1 MKKRLIL
8 IAVVL
13 VALTIVLTAFAQ
25 TQTGERPQRGSGRFQ
40 NMTEEQRTQM
50 RERYQNMSEEERA
63 QFRQRF
69 AGRGR
74 LSREDQLAAI
84 KAVEEQL
91 AKLKAGLAAQPQGRT
106 NYRDL
111 SEEERTKLR
120 EQSTKAREARQ
131 GAITAIKAEI
141 DKLSPP
147 RATPEQ
153 IAALAELKEIQALA
167 EKEKATETA
176 KRLAAVIAK
185 ETEQMPPIRGQ
196 RGGAGGGGQRRGTG
210 QGGQRRGTGQGGQS
224 Q

>member
-13 VALTIVLTAFAQ
+13 VALTVVLTAFAQ
-25 TQTGERPQRGSGRFQ
+25 TQTGERPQRGRGGFQ

-50 RERYQNMSEEERA
+50 RERYRNMSEEERA

-69 AGRGR
+69 AGRR
-74 LSREDQLAAI
+74 SRMSREDQLKSI
-84 KAVEEQL
+84 VELESQL
-91 AKLKAGLAAQPQGRT
+91 AKLKASVEAQPQGRT

-131 GAITAIKAEI
+131 AVITAIRAEV

-147 RATPEQ
+147 RATAEQ
-153 IAALAELKEIQALA
+153 IAALRELREIRTLA
-167 EKEKATETA
+167 EKEKAAETT
-176 KRLAAVIAK
+176 KRLATLIEK
-185 ETEQMPPIRGQ
+185 QTRQMPARG
-196 RGGAGGGGQRRGTG
+196 RGGAGGGGQRRGTR
-210 QGGQRRGTGQGGQS
+210 QGGQTQ
-224 Q
+224 